1 MIGTRSQTRHW
12 AGAATAILC
21 ALYPGALP
29 AQTGPGLG
37 GGAGQPIETLPEVE
51 IIAAAPLAAAG
62 IDRDKVPT
70 ASWGLDSGQLR
81 AQGPASLTGTLER
94 LVPGVAVND
103 VSGSP
108 FQPDLQFR
116 GFAASPVLGTPAG
129 IAVYQNGARINEAFG
144 DTVNWNL
151 VPDFAVRRADLSTA
165 DPVFGLNALG
175 GALALEMKN
184 GFTFQESRLELAGGS
199 FARGSATFEKGVQSG
214 ALASYIGGHLA
225 TDGGYRK
232 QSSAA
237 VGQLYGDLGA
247 ETERGSLHL
256 SFTGSSDAIHAV
268 GPTPIEMLASDPS
281 AVFTFPQGSR
291 NELAFVTAAGKAKV
305 SDTLGIDAVFYFRRF
320 EQRLSDGNTTEA
332 KRCAASFAPGLLCL
346 EVVNRDLLFSTGGT
360 PIPDFLPGAN
370 LGEIDRSTTQSSGLG
385 GSLQASERTPIAGL
399 DNHLV
404 VGASIDHADVGFSA
418 AGELALLQPDL
429 RAVGTG
435 VVIDQPD
442 GTIAPVR
449 LNTTTSYIGLYARD
463 TLNLTS
469 RLAATAGGRFNLAQI
484 RLQDQLGTALNGVH
498 QFARFNPAAGITYRI
513 AQPVTAY
520 AGYAE
525 TNRVPTPGELACAD
539 PARPCTVST
548 FLVSDPALKQVVA
561 RTIEAG
567 LRGSTSLDVPDIIGG
582 KLDWKLG
589 VFTIR
594 NRNDILNVQS
604 ALNNLGSFTNIGG
617 TRRRGIDAGFSFK
630 SERWSVHGDYALL
643 DATFR
648 SALTLLSPNNPAA
661 NADGEI
667 QVRPGDRIPSL
678 PQHQFK
684 AGIDHDFTPEWR
696 IGLDLVVASGQFL
709 RGDEANLDKPLP
721 GYWRVDLNSR
731 YRFSEN
737 IEGFLLVR
745 NLFDKKY
752 YTFGT
757 FFEPDQ
763 VRFLRLT
770 DPRSLSLAAPLAILA
785 GVRAVF

>member
-1 MIGTRSQTRHW
+1 MPRLW
-12 AGAATAILC
+12 AGAAAAILV
-21 ALYPGALP
+21 AFHPGASA
-29 AQTGPGLG
+29 AQTGPGTG
-37 GGAGQPIETLPEVE
+37 SSATQPVEPLPEVQ
-51 IIAAAPLAAAG
+51 IIAVAPLAASG
-62 IDRDKVPT
+62 IDRDTVP
-70 ASWGLDSGQLR
+70 APAWSLSSGELR
-81 AQGPASLTGTLER
+81 AKGPASLTGTLER

-116 GFAASPVLGTPAG
+116 GFAASAVLGTPAG
-129 IAVYQNGARINEAFG
+129 LAVYQNGARINEAFG

-151 VPDFAVRRADLSTA
+151 VPDFAVRRADLLTA

-184 GFTFQESRLELAGGS
+184 GFNFQQNRLELAGGS
-199 FARGSATFEKGVQSG
+199 FARGEATFERGVQSG
-214 ALASYIGGHLA
+214 AIASYIGGHLA
-225 TDGGYRK
+225 NDGGYRQ

-237 VGQLYGDLGA
+237 IGQLYGDLGA
-247 ETERGSLHL
+247 ETERVSLHV
-256 SFTGSSDAIHAV
+256 SFTGSADAIHAV
-268 GPTPIEMLASDPS
+268 GPTPVEMLASDRS

-291 NELAFVTAAGKAKV
+291 NKLAFVTATGKVKA
-305 SDTLGIDAVFYFRRF
+305 SDTLAIDSLFYFRRF

-332 KRCAASFAPGLLCL
+332 KRCEASFAPGLLCL
-346 EVVNRDLLFSTGGT
+346 EFGRDLLFSTGGT

-370 LGEIDRSTTQSSGLG
+370 LGQIDRSATRATGLG
-385 GSLQASERTPIAGL
+385 GSLQATERMQVAGR

-418 AGELALLQPDL
+418 TGDLAALQPDL

-435 VVIDQPD
+435 ILIDQPD

-449 LNTTTSYIGLYARD
+449 LNTTSLYIGLYARD

-469 RLAATAGGRFNLAQI
+469 RLAVTAGGRFNLANIQ
-484 RLQDQLGTALNGVH
+484 LNDLLGTALNGAH
-498 QFARFNPAAGITYRI
+498 SYARFNPAAGITYRI
-513 AQPVTAY
+513 AAPATAY
-520 AGYAE
+520 IGYAE

-548 FLVSDPALKQVVA
+548 FLVSDPPLKQVVA

-567 LRGSTSLDVPDIIGG
+567 LRGGTSLDVADIGG

-604 ALNNLGSFTNIGG
+604 QLNNLGSFTNIGG
-617 TRRRGIDAGFSFK
+617 TRRRGIEAGFSFK

-661 NADGEI
+661 NEDGQI

-684 AGIDHDFTPEWR
+684 AGIDHAVTPRWHV
-696 IGLDLVVASGQFL
+696 GADLVVASSQFL
-709 RGDEANLDKPLP
+709 RGDEANSNKPLP
-721 GYWRVDLNSR
+721 GYWRIDLNSR
-731 YRFSEN
+731 YRLSEN
-737 IEGFLLVR
+737 IEGFLLIR
-745 NLFDKKY
+745 NLFDRKY

-757 FFEPDQ
+757 FFERDQ
-763 VRFLRLT
+763 VRFLGLT
-770 DPRSLSLAAPLAILA
+770 DPRTLSPAAPLAVLA
-785 GVRAVF
+785 GVRALF